1 MARDPGQIVF
11 PANIERNIAAP
22 LDSTMVV
29 SGVDNLTAY
38 DTFRAINDGR
48 DYSYIGMITVVINDT
63 EENNGLYI
71 LKEFPTTKI
80 SSWKKIGEG
89 EGVDI
94 NEINKQIQIINNTIE
109 SQNSIISALDSSVDT
124 ISETVSTVETK
135 IENVAPTTHTT
146 TISGTGEWIECYID
160 EKPYLELDK
169 DAIVVYHIA
178 FFINSVENTDCF
190 LVKTLDFSTNTVG
203 HEPTVSYAYVTDEDA
218 HNADQINAHIDIEQM
233 VGDPYKLIIKI
244 KMNITCDV
252 FVQVNKSIKF
262 QK

>member
-29 SGVDNLTAY
+29 SGVDSLTAY

-80 SSWKKIGEG
+80 SNWKKVGKSDA
-89 EGVDI
+89 DI
-94 NEINKQIQIINNTIE
+94 TEINKQIQNITNNV
-109 SQNSIISALDSSVDT
+109 SS
-124 ISETVSTVETK
+124 ISETLSTVETK

-146 TISGTGEWIECYID
+146 TISSIGEYID
-160 EKPYLELDK
+160 CDIDGYSYLEIDR
-169 DAIVVYHIA
+169 DSIIDYHVTL
-178 FFINSVENTDCF
+178 FINSIENTDCF
-190 LVKTLDFSTNTVG
+190 LVKTLDFSANTTGTKPIISHV
-203 HEPTVSYAYVTDEDA
+203 YVTDEDA
-218 HNADQINAHIDIEQM
+218 HNADQIKAHVNIDPVDKDDLYKLNIKVM
-233 VGDPYKLIIKI
+233 VGIACNVY
-244 KMNITCDV
+244 
-252 FVQVNKSIKF
+252 VQVNKSIKL